1 MDYAQFAEQHNAA
14 YAAFTAIYQQK
25 NPPPERAEIRTEN
38 RILKMLLVLL
48 MISSMIVSGS
58 RTVPEFGGS
67 IVGVAAFFML
77 ELGIIVYPFLRT
89 ALYYDDAKHQGVK
102 KILSMGKWLALVVV
116 VAANLHHMFTSNG
129 FHIPAADEIM
139 ITALSIGAPVLAFI
153 AGDAFGALMVR
164 DNHRQKKADEEFA
177 ASHKAYHE
185 ELNAVW
191 ARQQKTWGVQIKVQP
206 EPVPAVESASI
217 DVNLRQLPAVTRP
230 TPKMKMALEWMRQH
244 PEHIE
249 TESRVLAELIGVSHT
264 LANEARKRV
273 KFELN
278 EVR

>member
-1 MDYAQFAEQHNAA
+1 MDYSQFAEQHNAA

-25 NPPPERAEIRTEN
+25 NPPPSKAEIRTEN

-58 RTVPEFGGS
+58 RTVPEFGSGV
-67 IVGVAAFFML
+67 VGIAAFFML

-102 KILSMGKWLALVVV
+102 KILSIGKWLALVVV

-129 FHIPAADEIM
+129 FHIPAADEVM

-164 DNHRQKKADEEFA
+164 DNHRQKKADEEYTLA
-177 ASHKAYHE
+177 NKTYHE
-185 ELNAVW
+185 ELNSVW
-191 ARQQKTWGVQIKVQP
+191 SRQQKTWGVQIKVHP
-206 EPVPAVESASI
+206 EPVPSVPPVTVTA
-217 DVNLRQLPAVTRP
+217 LPASRERKP
-230 TPKMKMALEWMRQH
+230 SAQMERAMAWLEANEGNLETP
-244 PEHIE
+244 
-249 TESRVLAELIGVSHT
+249 SRDLVEAIGVSHMT
-264 LANEARKRV
+264 IFRAQQ
-273 KFELN
+273 ELLSRGV
-278 EVR
+278 EQ